1 MPQGLEK
8 DFYFNAATWGKNM
21 VEITNHIAYELLNT
35 KFKRVFLDYVIL
47 SIDCDYKGM
56 VTHKD
61 AVIAAFRILHDRHD
75 YSISIEPDKMAAV
88 KDDIDEFLKPP
99 ADEYYDSKP
108 KGNRGFNIPDPLTY
122 WFAFLEPPQGNS
134 YLKSDFIQFNDL
146 LFPNKS
152 DVEVYRWN
160 DGFSDYFDEAKEF
173 WGTGLWS
180 AYDRKTGIMVV
191 IGASPTD

>member
-1 MPQGLEK
+1 
-8 DFYFNAATWGKNM
+8 M

-61 AVIAAFRILHDRHD
+61 AVIAAFRILHDRYGGND
-75 YSISIEPDKMAAV
+75 YSISIEPGKMAAV
-88 KDDIDEFLKPP
+88 KEDIDEFLKPP

-108 KGNRGFNIPDPLTY
+108 KGNRGYDILDPLTY

>member
-1 MPQGLEK
+1 
-8 DFYFNAATWGKNM
+8 M
-21 VEITNHIAYELLNT
+21 VEITNHIAYELLKT

-47 SIDCDYKGM
+47 SVDCDYKGV

-61 AVIAAFRILHDRHD
+61 AVIEAFHILSDRYGGNLYRIT
-75 YSISIEPDKMAAV
+75 IEPDKMAAV

-99 ADEYYDSKP
+99 ADAYYDSRP
-108 KGNRGFNIPDPLTY
+108 KGDRGFEIPDPLTY
-122 WFAFLEPPQGNS
+122 GFAFLEPPHGNS

-146 LFPNKS
+146 LFPNKPE
-152 DVEVYRWN
+152 VEVYRWN
-160 DGFSDYFDEAKEF
+160 DDFSNYFDEGKEF

-191 IGASPTD
+191 IGAAQTD